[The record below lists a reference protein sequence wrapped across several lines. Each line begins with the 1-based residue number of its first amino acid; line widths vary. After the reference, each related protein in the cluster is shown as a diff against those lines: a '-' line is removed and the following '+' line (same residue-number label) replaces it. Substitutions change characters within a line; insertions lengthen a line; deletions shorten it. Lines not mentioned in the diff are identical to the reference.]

1 MPRPRSPAY
10 SLIRRLPASL
20 PGLPFARPK
29 RDGITGRDT
38 SPLRWSAPGP
48 TMTGEMTD
56 HVVRDGGIRI
66 VHALLG
72 IGAAAVAAVAVV
84 AATVAS
90 FELSPVGPVFMVVGA
105 IAGGAFALRRTQ
117 EPLLRGA
124 AIGLIVGALLA
135 VLLWPLFSA

>member
-1 MPRPRSPAY
+1 
-10 SLIRRLPASL
+10 
-20 PGLPFARPK
+20 
-29 RDGITGRDT
+29 
-38 SPLRWSAPGP
+38 
-48 TMTGEMTD
+48 MTGEMTD